1 MTERLNE
8 VGTNEIRP
16 KYNRSVLE
24 NQAYYNSN
32 QKPVKHVAAPWA
44 MNTDSSFSTFDVEDR
59 NRRKAK
65 SVLRTIPNSYQ
76 DEQ

>member
-1 MTERLNE
+1 VIPSKDTLKRQYLNSVVGEKTRNPRSNTILLKKYNDMTERLNE

-32 QKPVKHVAAPWA
+32 
-44 MNTDSSFSTFDVEDR
+44 
-59 NRRKAK
+59 
-65 SVLRTIPNSYQ
+65 
-76 DEQ
+76 